1 MGKQVFLELT
11 TEENLRKLN
20 IDPRLVDSFKRVMA
34 KVQQYF
40 DSHGYSDK
48 IDFETIV
55 NDYLLPKETVDREAI
70 RHSEEF
76 IKELNDARENQKQLE
91 AIVSITLDPIEE
103 EKFLDEYIKRN
114 YNIGLSFE
122 VESKEKVEMHSGIY
136 KDKLKTIGI
145 KESALISDR
154 LDQILC
160 HEFVHF
166 LTMCGKEKFGSV
178 EETMKPATYEPLTEM
193 LSSDIFGVKPEGYY
207 SYCELMQYLNL
218 LAGVDNYDYFIQ
230 RQPDSKY
237 EAVDFVLEDA
247 QNVMDKHRFSQTYGI
262 MDESELNLLVYS
274 ATTQFLFKDYESVE
288 QLTDD
293 MIKIYSA
300 PQMYSNLESLESLQD
315 GVVDMY
321 LSENKITNPDIKAK
335 IMQLIKVKNER
346 RLLNGINGV
355 NINIEDE
362 SYVLDE
368 NGNLYL
374 KRLNDLFKLA
384 PSGTLISYTVDNGIL
399 RIYTETGT
407 YNCDLKNVD
416 FKALGNNLASQQV
429 MLEREIN
436 TLMRGTSMNR
446 PYINSDT
453 VSTVVARDTGA
464 IAEVMEPIQSRPQ
477 LKRPHIKRET
487 MSMLQGKIKSFE
499 LDTKKKQLLAQKEM
513 VQQMM
518 ANQQAMTNTAIE
530 EEEKHDMGM
539 SM

>member
-166 LTMCGKEKFGSV
+166 LTM
-178 EETMKPATYEPLTEM
+178 
-193 LSSDIFGVKPEGYY
+193 
-207 SYCELMQYLNL
+207 
-218 LAGVDNYDYFIQ
+218 
-230 RQPDSKY
+230 
-237 EAVDFVLEDA
+237 
-247 QNVMDKHRFSQTYGI
+247 
-262 MDESELNLLVYS
+262 
-274 ATTQFLFKDYESVE
+274 
-288 QLTDD
+288 
-293 MIKIYSA
+293 
-300 PQMYSNLESLESLQD
+300 SL
-315 GVVDMY
+315 
-321 LSENKITNPDIKAK
+321 
-335 IMQLIKVKNER
+335 
-346 RLLNGINGV
+346 
-355 NINIEDE
+355 
-362 SYVLDE
+362 
-368 NGNLYL
+368 
-374 KRLNDLFKLA
+374 
-384 PSGTLISYTVDNGIL
+384 
-399 RIYTETGT
+399 
-407 YNCDLKNVD
+407 
-416 FKALGNNLASQQV
+416 
-429 MLEREIN
+429 
-436 TLMRGTSMNR
+436 
-446 PYINSDT
+446 
-453 VSTVVARDTGA
+453 
-464 IAEVMEPIQSRPQ
+464 
-477 LKRPHIKRET
+477 
-487 MSMLQGKIKSFE
+487 
-499 LDTKKKQLLAQKEM
+499 
-513 VQQMM
+513 
-518 ANQQAMTNTAIE
+518 
-530 EEEKHDMGM
+530 
-539 SM
+539 